1 MKKILVQLDS
11 DRASSLFDA
20 VTAYDSG
27 IDVLLQYGGIEPGE
41 VRDLVYGAMFT
52 RGPADLKNTAIFI
65 GGVNVAK
72 GEAILREV
80 TGTFFDPLRVSVMLD
95 SNGCNTTAT
104 AAVVKVLSA
113 GPVQGRKIVILAG
126 TGPVGQRVAAL
137 LAKEGAEVILTSRK
151 LDRAKAACAALEE
164 RFGVKATP
172 AAVADTAATAGVLEG
187 AHAAICTGIEG
198 VTLIPESV
206 WMKHPTL
213 QVLADCNAV
222 PPLGVEGAQAQ
233 WDGKEIEGKRLFG
246 AIGIGGFKMK
256 VHKRSIARLFER
268 NDLVLDAE
276 EIMKCAKELAG

>member
-11 DRASSLFDA
+11 DRAPSLFDA

-27 IDVLLQYGGIEPGE
+27 IDALLQYGGIEPGE

-72 GEAILREV
+72 GEALLREV
-80 TGTFFDPLRVSVMLD
+80 ARTFFGPLRVSVMLD

-113 GPVQGRKIVILAG
+113 GPVGGKRAVVLAG

-137 LAKEGAEVILTSRK
+137 LAKEGAEVTLTSRS
-151 LDRAKAACAALEE
+151 LDRAKDACSALEE
-164 RFGVKATP
+164 RFGAKAIP
-172 AAVADTAATAGVLEG
+172 AAAADAAATAQVLEG
-187 AHAAICTGIEG
+187 AHAAVCAGVEG
-198 VTLIPESV
+198 VMLIPEKI
-206 WMKHPTL
+206 WKEHPSL
-213 QVLADCNAV
+213 RVLADVNAV
-222 PPLGVEGAQAQ
+222 PPLGIEGTEVH
-233 WDGKEIEGKRLFG
+233 WDGMEIEGKRLFG
-246 AIGIGGFKMK
+246 AIAIGGFKMK

-268 NDLVLDAE
+268 NDLVLDAG
-276 EIMKCAKELAG
+276 EIMATARELAD

>member
-1 MKKILVQLDS
+1 MKKILVQLDG
-11 DRASSLFDA
+11 DRVPSLFDA
-20 VTAYDSG
+20 VTACDSG
-27 IDVLLQYGGIEPGE
+27 IDVLLPYAGIEPKE

-65 GGVNVAK
+65 GGINVAK

-80 TGTFFDPLRVSVMLD
+80 TGTFFGPLRVSVMLD

-113 GPVQGRKIVILAG
+113 GPVQGGKVVVLAG

-137 LAKEGAEVILTSRK
+137 LAKEGAKVALTSRK
-151 LDRAKAACAALEE
+151 LERAEAACAALEE
-164 RFGVKATP
+164 RFGAKAFP
-172 AAVADTAATAGVLEG
+172 ASVADMDATAEILEG
-187 AHAAICTGIEG
+187 AHAVVCTGVEG
-198 VTLIPESV
+198 VTLITESI
-206 WMKHPTL
+206 WKKHPTL
-213 QVLADCNAV
+213 KVLADVNAV
-222 PPLGVEGAQAQ
+222 PPLGVEGTQVH
-233 WDGKEIEGKRLFG
+233 WDGEEVEGKRLFG

-276 EIMKCAKELAG
+276 EIMKTAKELAE